1 MAVRVFDI
9 ALSAKKL
16 MLRITL
22 FCPLL
27 GHELCGEEL
36 RRTLANVISLIH
48 HEHVVRSP
56 AVRTSRMRWRIWEVV
71 IVVCRLATSSQ
82 ETAERIRQPQCSKDV
97 DGSFATMRVGFCIK
111 QRNSGWQAVVAPY
124 LHDVSDKLGL
134 LVEILPRRFATIV
147 GIVFKG
153 HKGQVLQVSMGFQ
166 VVEKPAKP

>member
-1 MAVRVFDI
+1 MAVRVLDI

-22 FCPLL
+22 FCPLV

-36 RRTLANVISLIH
+36 RRTLANLIILVH

-56 AVRTSRMRWRIWEVV
+56 AVGTSRMLWRIWQVV
-71 IVVCRLATSSQ
+71 IVVCRLATSCQ
-82 ETAERIRQPQCSKDV
+82 ETAERIRQPQCSEDV

-124 LHDVSDKLGL
+124 FHDVSDKIRL
-134 LVEILPRRFATIV
+134 LVEVIPRRFATIV
-147 GIVFKG
+147 WIVLKG
-153 HKGQVLQVSMGFQ
+153 HKRQVLQVAMGFQ